1 MGALLGGATG
11 CVAGETVEHHLFV
24 RIPFHGLG
32 RVHREMVGQGLLLL
46 DTNLYR
52 GYLGVLRDVSLTPS
66 SERQSK

>member
-11 CVAGETVEHHLFV
+11 YVAGETVEHHLFV

-32 RVHREMVGQGLLLL
+32 RVHREMVGQGLLP